1 MSTPTVDEFE
11 ECCGYTCQ
19 HETSEQHYIV
29 TKKDL
34 TTYGQ
39 SRYEEGVKAGRA
51 RAEAQEKYLIAT
63 NPNHS
68 KRTGGLNQ

>member
-1 MSTPTVDEFE
+1 MITRYIEKVKPFTCDFIRRHTDTAENADRIIESLDE
-11 ECCGYTCQ
+11 C
-19 HETSEQHYIV
+19 
-29 TKKDL
+29 
-34 TTYGQ
+34 
-39 SRYEEGVKAGRA
+39 YEEGAKAKRA